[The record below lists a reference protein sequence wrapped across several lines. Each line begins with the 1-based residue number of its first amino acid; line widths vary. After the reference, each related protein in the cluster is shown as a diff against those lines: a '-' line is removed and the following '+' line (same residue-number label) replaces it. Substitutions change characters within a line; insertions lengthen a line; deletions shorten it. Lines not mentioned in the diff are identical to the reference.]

1 MTTEEPRLPS
11 EGMLLTGVDLGGDYE
26 RGTPTVHGLSLLF
39 TANGITVQGP
49 EPGAERLL
57 AWSSLSFASCRT
69 RARQG
74 DGTTAM
80 VLILQSGSQTVRFFL
95 PSDKVTAGQAAYL
108 DQALPIWMARH
119 GGPADGVEGSG
130 PTGQPP
136 TVSAPTTPPVPPAAP
151 AVPPPAPDPAPPA
164 APTATPPVPPAAPQ
178 PAPAPATPAAP
189 PPAPAPAMSAAPP
202 PAPAP
207 APPAAPLPAAA
218 AAAAQPP
225 APEARRPPGPPAPS
239 IQPIDPGT
247 PPTNP
252 RRFIRRRTLFVAV
265 GTLVAALIA
274 VAVYFATNDSG
285 TAAVSPTSTP
295 GTTTPTADQQL
306 VNTINLRL
314 SDLPSG
320 FGKVPPIGSN
330 LTPAQQRSQ
339 TRAVNQL
346 AGCLGMPQAFIG
358 GLFGNLAQTDQAAA
372 GDSPTFASAA
382 TPTTIADSHTTVV
395 KTTDDAFA
403 DAVPFTKPNF
413 TSCFSQFQNASAA
426 AQIAGATA
434 TVTSIPLLAPTGVGA
449 YGYLTTSK
457 LPGQGTLLTEMA
469 FMIGGASRPA
479 SRSRPRAPP
488 SPLMYST
495 RPTRPWCS
503 ASPTPAG
510 PELTNATGPA
520 GAPSA
525 HSRHRPGPERRAR
538 RPAGSRPA

>member
-1 MTTEEPRLPS
+1 M
-11 EGMLLTGVDLGGDYE
+11 
-26 RGTPTVHGLSLLF
+26 
-39 TANGITVQGP
+39 
-49 EPGAERLL
+49 
-57 AWSSLSFASCRT
+57 
-69 RARQG
+69 
-74 DGTTAM
+74 
-80 VLILQSGSQTVRFFL
+80 
-95 PSDKVTAGQAAYL
+95 
-108 DQALPIWMARH
+108 
-119 GGPADGVEGSG
+119 
-130 PTGQPP
+130 
-136 TVSAPTTPPVPPAAP
+136 
-151 AVPPPAPDPAPPA
+151 
-164 APTATPPVPPAAPQ
+164 
-178 PAPAPATPAAP
+178 
-189 PPAPAPAMSAAPP
+189 
-202 PAPAP
+202 
-207 APPAAPLPAAA
+207 
-218 AAAAQPP
+218 
-225 APEARRPPGPPAPS
+225 
-239 IQPIDPGT
+239 QPIDPGT

-346 AGCLGMPQAFIG
+346 AGCLGMPEAFIG
-358 GLFGNLAQTDQAAA
+358 GLFGNLAQRDQAAA

-395 KTTDDAFA
+395 KTTDDATA

-469 FMIGGASRPA
+469 FMIGGRVETGLTIQTTGTAI
-479 SRSRPRAPP
+479 
-488 SPLMYST
+488 ST
-495 RPTRPWCS
+495 DVFDS
-503 ASPTPAG
+503 AYTAMVQRIADAG
-510 PELTNATGPA
+510 RT
-520 GAPSA
+520 
-525 HSRHRPGPERRAR
+525 
-538 RPAGSRPA
+538 